1 MTALF
6 SSVALQWWLRRLW
19 DWGGMLAGWLSGL
32 LALYGMMPAEMQA
45 TLLAILG
52 GRWGDVSLAAAGG
65 FVVWGLTQ
73 WRSYVATVK
82 PQIVTEDGRQAELR
96 ELPRGTANAVQ
107 EFARTAMLG
116 RGDTLIGKLLKL
128 KLGQGR

>member
-1 MTALF
+1 MTGLF
-6 SSVALQWWLRRLW
+6 SSVAMQWWLRRLW

-32 LALYGMMPAEMQA
+32 LALYGMMPGEMQA

-52 GRWGDVSLAAAGG
+52 GRWGDVSLAATGG
-65 FVVWGLTQ
+65 FLVWAFTQ

-82 PQIVTEDGRQAELR
+82 PQIVTEDGKQAELR
-96 ELPRGTANAVQ
+96 ELPRGTVNAVQ
-107 EFARTAMLG
+107 EFARTAILS